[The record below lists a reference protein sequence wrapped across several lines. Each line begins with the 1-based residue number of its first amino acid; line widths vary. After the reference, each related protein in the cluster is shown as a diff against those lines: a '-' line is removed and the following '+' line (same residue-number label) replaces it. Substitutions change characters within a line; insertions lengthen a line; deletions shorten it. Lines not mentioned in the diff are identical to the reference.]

1 MGNSAIWGPV
11 ADGLLVVG
19 LTGGIASGK
28 TEVTSRLVDLGAMV
42 VDADQVARDVTVPGT
57 DVFKR
62 LVDEFGPEIL
72 GAEGAIDR
80 PSLAEKVFGNESRRQ
95 LLNSITHP
103 AIFAEIVGRVQEY
116 GKGLGPGD
124 VPAVVVDAALI
135 VDIGA
140 SGVFDLLV
148 VVTSEEKTRVRRLTG
163 KRGMSEEEAR
173 ARVAS
178 QIMDR
183 ERIASADIVI
193 ENNGSIDELKETV
206 DRVWDEVVLR
216 ASFHEHG

>member
-1 MGNSAIWGPV
+1 MGNSAIWGPA

-28 TEVTSRLVDLGAMV
+28 TEVTSRLVALGAMV

-57 DVFKR
+57 DVFRR
-62 LVDEFGPEIL
+62 LVDEFGPGIL
-72 GAEGAIDR
+72 GAEGGIDR
-80 PSLAEKVFGNESRRQ
+80 PALAEKVFGNESRRQ

-103 AIFAEIVGRVQEY
+103 AIFAEIVSQVREHGES
-116 GKGLGPGD
+116 LGPED
-124 VPAVVVDAALI
+124 VPAVVIDAALI

-140 SGVFDLLV
+140 SGMFDFLI
-148 VVTSEEKTRVRRLTG
+148 VVTAEEKTRVSRLTG
-163 KRGMSEEEAR
+163 KRGMSEEDAR
-173 ARVAS
+173 GRVAS
-178 QIMDR
+178 QITDR

-206 DRVWDEVVLR
+206 DRVWDEVVRR
-216 ASFHEHG
+216 ASFHEYG